1 MKTSFRALLA
11 GFALA
16 NLFILP
22 ATAQPAKESPQPAG
36 TAPKPGVVI
45 LATGGTIVS
54 STRSATDMANYS
66 GPLAGVDSLLKAVP
80 QIHNYANVR
89 AEQIVNVGSNVITSE
104 NILNLAKRV
113 NAVLAD
119 PEVAGVVV
127 THGTDTMEET
137 AYFLS
142 LATRSSKPIVVTG
155 SMRPATSL
163 SADGPVNLLDA
174 VMVAADPGSRDR
186 GVMVVMNDRISAA
199 RYVTKMN
206 TLNVDAMG
214 SVEQGYL
221 GAVAGERV
229 IYYYEPARAKGELYF
244 DVSGVTR
251 LPRVEL
257 VYRYQGQEMQL
268 VRDAVNEGAQG
279 VVIGFT
285 GNGNASPD
293 HEALIREFGGKGI
306 PVVRGSRVIS
316 GIVTPKV
323 SGSMAAGSLT
333 AAKAR
338 ILLMLALTRTKDIGQ
353 ISEFF
358 AQQ

>member
-11 GFALA
+11 WFAVT
-16 NLFILP
+16 NMFILP
-22 ATAQPAKESPQPAG
+22 AAAQPAKESPQPAG
-36 TAPKPGVVI
+36 AAPRPGVVI

-54 STRSATDMANYS
+54 STRSPTDMANYS

-113 NAVLAD
+113 NAVLAEPD
-119 PEVAGVVV
+119 VAGVVV

-163 SADGPVNLLDA
+163 GADGPVNLLDA
-174 VMVAADPGSRDR
+174 VMVAADPASRDR

-251 LPRVEL
+251 LPHVEL

-306 PVVRGSRVIS
+306 PIVRGSRVVS

-323 SGSMAAGSLT
+323 SGSMAAGALT

-338 ILLMLALTRTKDIGQ
+338 ILLMLALTRTKDIRQ
-353 ISEFF
+353 ISDFF

>member
-1 MKTSFRALLA
+1 MKTSIRALLA
-11 GFALA
+11 WLALT
-16 NLFILP
+16 NMLILP
-22 ATAQPAKESPQPAG
+22 AAAQSAKDLPEQSGSAR
-36 TAPKPGVVI
+36 KPGVVI

-54 STRSATDMANYS
+54 STRSPTDMANYS
-66 GPLAGVDSLLKAVP
+66 GALAGVDSLLKAVP
-80 QIHNYANVR
+80 QIHNYADVR

-104 NILNLAKRV
+104 NILHLAKRV
-113 NAVLAD
+113 NAVLSD
-119 PEVAGVVV
+119 PAVDGVVI

-142 LATRSSKPIVVTG
+142 LATRSSKPVVITG

-214 SVEQGYL
+214 SLEQGYL

-229 IYYYEPARAKGELYF
+229 IYYFEPARAKGELFF
-244 DVSGVTR
+244 DVSGVTK

-257 VYRYQGQEMQL
+257 IYRYQGQEMQF
-268 VRDAVNEGAQG
+268 VRDAVKDGALG

-293 HEALIREFGGKGI
+293 HEALIRDFGGKGI
-306 PVVRGSRVIS
+306 PIVRGSRVVG

-323 SGSMAAGSLT
+323 SDSMAAGSLT
-333 AAKAR
+333 ASKAR
-338 ILLMLALTRTKDIGQ
+338 ILLMLALTKTRDIGE
-353 ISEFF
+353 ISDFF